1 MQNDSTIQLNSPN
14 KKLIA
19 SLQGDKYKN
28 LEANL
33 QAIFGGSAFLRSLY
47 DKYPEWLSQ
56 WQNQGQNQGQ
66 NQKQDFDNFLQQ
78 IKSLSKQNDE
88 ARFMAQARL
97 LKTQIAFNIALNDL
111 NGISDFTTTTQQ
123 ITVMAEQLIQQCFQ
137 FTLKKMKDSLNLTHN
152 NHSETNCGFTI
163 IALGKLGAGELNY
176 SSDVDL
182 LLLYDDKKF
191 IPRNQARAEQ
201 TIQQFVRYFI
211 ELIEKRTHEGYLFR
225 TDLRLRPNPSSTPPA
240 MKISTALIYYE
251 SIARNWE
258 RMVMIRANPIAGD
271 IALGQ
276 EFLQQISPFLWRR
289 SIDYS
294 TLEDIH
300 HLQQQMLKK
309 SHIDANENGSNSANI
324 WAGYNVKT
332 GKGGIRSCEFYVQM
346 LQLLWGGK
354 YPDLRHRGMFAAID
368 GLHQQN
374 YIDSATK
381 QHLLFAYPY
390 LRMIEHRLQMQNDLQ
405 IQTLPKNQSDMEII
419 AQFSGYDNSND
430 FLSHLAN
437 ITEKCQKNYDDLL
450 QDFIAPTA
458 PAHQAHINNTIANAQ
473 KSDKTKDNIHHLIHQ
488 LPFTQKENIIDGI
501 TLWQNGELR
510 ATSSERARH
519 LLATLLPDILE
530 HLAQTLNPDQAFISF
545 DKFLNALPAGVQLF
559 ALFKAHPPLLRIIA
573 TIMGNAPQLANMLSL
588 NPELLEIFLEDEEIP
603 TDKQSAIRAMQNRLP
618 PNAEYED
625 ILSHVRIFTRE
636 MQFIIGCQILDGT
649 VPITQNAQYLCAL
662 AEAGIQ
668 MIADATQ
675 AEFIKQYG
683 NCGEFAVIAMG
694 KFGSQL
700 LLPHSDLDLVF
711 LYRTTQET
719 SDGEKKLFASTYY
732 QKFAQRLTSA
742 LTVATHSG
750 ELYQVDLRL
759 RPWGNDGAIANQL
772 ATYKNYYRDDAFA
785 FEKIAL
791 SRARPI
797 YGSDDFRQQIEQV
810 MHEILAIKPENVT
823 DFIHDIADMRVKIS
837 ATHPTTGLFNIKHKR
852 GGLVEVEFI
861 VQVLYLDALTKNN
874 PAKDNMPY
882 LNDYHAIIGYLV
894 KQQYLQPDEGACLI
908 DALEFY
914 ISLQAGL
921 RLTNLNHK
929 QLDLLMN
936 DETQQ
941 QSQQKSLLS
950 RADILAKIAHVEDF
964 TACIDKCNDLQ
975 QRVTKIYHHYI
986 GQYHK
991 NATNII
997 L

>member
-1 MQNDSTIQLNSPN
+1 MIHSDSIIQLKSPN
-14 KKLIA
+14 SKLIT
-19 SLQGDKYKN
+19 SLQSDKYQN
-28 LEANL
+28 LMPDL
-33 QAIFGGSAFLRSLY
+33 QTIFAGSDFLRNLY
-47 DKYPEWLSQ
+47 DKNPQWLDE
-56 WQNQGQNQGQ
+56 WQNNG
-66 NQKQDFDNFLQQ
+66 QDFDDFLRQ
-78 IKSLSKQNDE
+78 IKALNQQTDE

-97 LKTQIAFNIALNDL
+97 LKTQMAFNIALNDL
-111 NGISDFTTTTQQ
+111 SGIADFTTTTQQ
-123 ITVMAEQLIQQCFQ
+123 ITMMAEQLIQQCFQ
-137 FTLKKMKDSLNLTHN
+137 FTLKKMRDSLDFT
-152 NHSETNCGFTI
+152 SSYIDDASCGFTI

-182 LLLYDDKKF
+182 LLLYDDTKF
-191 IPRNQARAEQ
+191 TPRNQPRAEQ
-201 TIQQFVRYFI
+201 IIQQFVRYFI
-211 ELIEKRTHEGYLFR
+211 NLIEKRTHEGYLFR
-225 TDLRLRPNPSSTPPA
+225 SDLRLRPNPSSTPPA
-240 MKISTALIYYE
+240 MKMGTALIYYE

-276 EFLQQISPFLWRR
+276 EFLQQISPFIWRR

-300 HLQQQMLKK
+300 NLQQQMLKK
-309 SHIDANENGSNSANI
+309 SHIDINANI
-324 WAGYNVKT
+324 GGNKWAGYNVKT

-354 YPDLRHRGMFAAID
+354 YPDLRQRGMFDAISN
-368 GLHQQN
+368 LHRQD
-374 YIDSATK
+374 YIDDKVK

-390 LRMIEHRLQMQNDLQ
+390 LRTLEHRLQMQNDLQ
-405 IQTLPKNQSDMEII
+405 IQTLPKNEQDMEIV
-419 AQFSGYDNSND
+419 AQFSGYENSDD
-430 FLSHLAN
+430 FLSHLAQ
-437 ITEKCQKNYDDLL
+437 ITEQCQKNYDDLL

-458 PAHQAHINNTIANAQ
+458 PTHQAHINNTIANAQ
-473 KSDKTKDNIHHLIHQ
+473 QSDKTNDNIHHLIHQ
-488 LPFTQKENIIDGI
+488 LPFTQKTTIIDGI

-519 LLATLLPDILE
+519 LLTVLLPDILE
-530 HLAQTLNPDQAFISF
+530 HLAQTLNPDQAFIGF

-559 ALFKAHPPLLRIIA
+559 ALFKAHPPLLPIIA
-573 TIMGNAPQLANMLSL
+573 TIMGNAPQLANMLSQ
-588 NPELLEIFLEDEEIP
+588 NPELLEIFLEDSDIP

-618 PNAEYED
+618 PNADYED

-668 MIADATQ
+668 MLADATQ

-683 NCGEFAVIAMG
+683 HCGEFAVIAMG
-694 KFGSQL
+694 KFGSRL

-711 LYRTTQET
+711 LYQTTQET
-719 SDGEKKLFASTYY
+719 SDGKKSLFAPAYY
-732 QKFAQRLTSA
+732 QKFAQRLVSA

-759 RPWGNDGAIANQL
+759 RPWGNDGAIANKL
-772 ATYKNYYRDDAFA
+772 DSYHSYYRDDAFS

-791 SRARPI
+791 SRARAI
-797 YGSDDFRQQIEQV
+797 YASDDFRGQIEQV
-810 MHEILAIKPENVT
+810 MHEILETKPENIA

-837 ATHPTTGLFNIKHKR
+837 ATHPASGLFNIKHKR

-861 VQVLYLDALTKNN
+861 VQVLYLDALTNN
-874 PAKDNMPY
+874 EPANNNMPY
-882 LNDYHAIIGYLV
+882 LNDYHAIIGHLV
-894 KQQYLQPDEGACLI
+894 KRQFLQADEGACLI

-929 QLDLLMN
+929 QLDALMN
-936 DETQQ
+936 DERQQ
-941 QSQQKSLLS
+941 QSLLN
-950 RADILAKIAHVEDF
+950 RADILAKIAHVENF
-964 TACIDKCNDLQ
+964 TACINKCNDLQ
-975 QRVTKIYHHYI
+975 QRVIKIYHHYI
-986 GQYHK
+986 GQHHK
-991 NATNII
+991 NAANII